1 MRSSL
6 RVLVISLS
14 LLLLSGAAFANKC
27 DFTTF
32 TCAQGVHAGAFIGG
46 SGTAIGSPG
55 DGLLLNSNMF
65 TVSTHN
71 GDGGA
76 DVVII
81 AANYSGFAGASLD
94 GIAFK
99 SLAEGLPN
107 SYTGAIGNNLSA
119 SGFGC
124 SGSCTLQFGY
134 VDLGKAL
141 PAGGSITVT
150 ASGVANGTAVYA
162 LVLNSQGQII
172 ITTSNS
178 NSGVTD
184 VGKSTVPEPG
194 SLSLLFT
201 GLLGIGGQAWRKLRG

>member
-1 MRSSL
+1 MRASL
-6 RVLVISLS
+6 KLVVISLC
-14 LLLLSGAAFANKC
+14 LLLLSGAAFASNC

-32 TCAQGVHAGAFIGG
+32 TCAQGAHAGAFIGG

-55 DGLLLNSNMF
+55 AGLLLNSNMF

-81 AANYSGFAGASLD
+81 AANTSGFAGASLD

-99 SLAEGLPN
+99 SLPEGLPN
-107 SYTGAIGNNLSA
+107 SYTGAITTNLQN
-119 SGFGC
+119 
-124 SGSCTLQFGY
+124 SGSPHFCGTTCTLQFGY

-150 ASGVANGTAVYA
+150 ASGLANGTAVYA

-178 NSGVTD
+178 SSGVTD
-184 VGKSTVPEPG
+184 TSVPEPG
-194 SLSLLFT
+194 SLSLLVT